1 MEIVDGIHKV
11 EGVTANTY
19 VITDGEDLTI
29 VDTGMPRSARKI
41 LNYVH
46 RINHQTSNISNI
58 LLTHCHIDHVGSAY
72 ELRRITNAKLGI
84 HLEDADYLSGK
95 KPVPGPKGALGILF
109 KAMSPFFRFKTV
121 EPDMTLRENDKVG
134 RFTVIHTPGHT
145 PGSICLY
152 DPEKKVLFAG
162 DTIKFDGKR
171 LSGPPERFTPD
182 MQLAILSIGKISK
195 LDFNLMLSGHGE
207 PLKSDASERVKE
219 LYASLS

>member
-19 VITDGEDLTI
+19 VITDGEDLTL
-29 VDTGMPRSARKI
+29 VDTGMPRNAGKI

-46 RINHQTSNISNI
+46 RINHQASNISKI

-84 HLEDADYLSGK
+84 HLEDANYLSGK
-95 KPVPGPKGALGILF
+95 KPVPYSKGALGMLF

-134 RFTVIHTPGHT
+134 RFTVIHAPGHT

-152 DPEKKVLFAG
+152 DPEKKALFAG
-162 DTIKFDGKR
+162 DTIKFDGER

-182 MQLAILSIGKISK
+182 MQLAIRSIGKISK